1 MCVHVDMYVD
11 MHAMVYVEV
20 RERLAEA
27 ESLLPPCMFWGS
39 NTCYPLSRLAASTF
53 TKHRVIL
60 LTTKELL
67 IIIIIEILYVS
78 RNMLICIN
86 SLGHKIRT
94 NKCDKLFYL
103 KGILNKNKRNALMVT

>member
-39 NTCYPLSRLAASTF
+39 NTCYSLSRLAASTF
-53 TKHRVIL
+53 TKHRVIF

-67 IIIIIEILYVS
+67 IIIIEILYVS
-78 RNMLICIN
+78 RNVLICIN

-94 NKCDKLFYL
+94 NKCDKLFDL
-103 KGILNKNKRNALMVT
+103 KGILNKNKRNALTVT